1 MILKYVY
8 TSKHFEGEVL
18 LWYDSDKP
26 NLLVMFDMSKAE
38 FDSNQH
44 VAFLRNFPRSLDELE
59 LLIEKDSANRKM
71 VQYFDNVTFDLF
83 WERYDH
89 KRLSSKIKT
98 EKIWNK
104 MSDSEKYK
112 AYFFVERYENDLRCS
127 GGIAKKHAETYL
139 NAALWNN

>member
-1 MILKYVY
+1 MMLKYVY
-8 TSKHFEGEVL
+8 NSKHFEGEVL
-18 LWYDSDKP
+18 LWYDSEKP

-38 FDSNQH
+38 FSPNQH
-44 VAFLRNFPRSLDELE
+44 VAFLQNFPRSLDELE

-112 AYFFVERYENDLRCS
+112 AYFFVERYENDLRRS

-139 NAALWNN
+139 NAVLWNN